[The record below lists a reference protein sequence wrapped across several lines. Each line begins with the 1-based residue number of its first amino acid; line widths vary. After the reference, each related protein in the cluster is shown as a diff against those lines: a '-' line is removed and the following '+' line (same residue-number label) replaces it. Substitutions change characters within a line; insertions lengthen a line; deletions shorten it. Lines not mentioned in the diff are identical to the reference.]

1 MATFS
6 PCPTSATLRLRKASC
21 TADLTSTRARPK
33 NRWRLLRLFPFGL
46 ARRST
51 MFMFI
56 GLVLR
61 PTRRCLAGLV
71 HTHVPFDKATH
82 LALGI
87 AAIDHAIDEVGVL
100 LLGLR
105 VPLAAEADDRQQIL
119 DLAEHAPLD
128 DLAQFLV
135 RGPGRVAPAIRG
147 PRPQR
152 EFDYLVAEILR
163 VGDAGRLFDLR
174 EFLVQQLPVHQLPGI
189 GVLVV
194 RV

>member
-1 MATFS
+1 MPRVGIATFS

-21 TADLTSTRARPK
+21 TADLTSTRARAR

-56 GLVLR
+56 GLALR
-61 PTRRCLAGLV
+61 PATPCLTGLV
-71 HTHVPFDKATH
+71 HAHVPFHKPAY
-82 LALGI
+82 LPLGI
-87 AAIDHAIDEVGVL
+87 TAIDHAFDEVGVL
-100 LLGLR
+100 LLRLR
-105 VPLAAEADDRQQIL
+105 VLLRTEADDRQQIL

-147 PRPQR
+147 PR
-152 EFDYLVAEILR
+152 A
-163 VGDAGRLFDLR
+163 
-174 EFLVQQLPVHQLPGI
+174 
-189 GVLVV
+189 
-194 RV
+194 